1 MTTALTRIRGACE
14 PDREAALRQNGG
26 VRETPVSHRVA
37 TSLSLHHDSQFSAFS
52 TEVLVRKNR
61 DTIVVVLPVLP

>member
-26 VRETPVSHRVA
+26 VRETPMSHRVA
-37 TSLSLHHDSQFSAFS
+37 TSLSLHHDSRFSAFS
-52 TEVLVRKNR
+52 TEALARSSR
-61 DTIVVVLPVLP
+61 GAIAVVLLELP